1 LEIDTSIFGA
11 EGPGEHKTFRL
22 AVAKQDIEP
31 GTEIDE
37 LDKYF
42 ELKTFPA
49 APEKAVTAEEWESIK
64 GKKITAPVFKDT
76 IVTAKHFDE
85 KLLVSDKPK
94 PESKRHV
101 MFIQNGGNTPVRQ
114 VYEDGLTTGEEAL
127 GTVLPPGGPEPE
139 KPAAKP
145 PEEPETPKVN

>member
-1 LEIDTSIFGA
+1 
-11 EGPGEHKTFRL
+11 
-22 AVAKQDIEP
+22 
-31 GTEIDE
+31 
-37 LDKYF
+37 
-42 ELKTFPA
+42 
-49 APEKAVTAEEWESIK
+49 
-64 GKKITAPVFKDT
+64 VFKDT